1 MKLIWFGDFKY
12 YNYISIGGSLSP
24 ELIFCHLVWK
34 LEILLAFER
43 QATIGAVSWMH
54 ILGTNSPCLCLSI
67 HLPLHGL
74 WIESLTAINAPMV
87 WATASSFL
95 SLKWLSA
102 QAGIKATEK
111 NKLKRKPSCPRDK
124 LVQCEE
130 NLTKYRFF
138 APQSTLNILTTF
150 PACFSPNLILK
161 QFPAISNDP
170 NHEWWLNWLQ
180 M

>member
-12 YNYISIGGSLSP
+12 YNYNYISVSGSLSP

-34 LEILLAFER
+34 LEMLLAFEM

-111 NKLKRKPSCPRDK
+111 NKLKRKPSCPLDK

-138 APQSTLNILTTF
+138 CATINS
-150 PACFSPNLILK
+150 
-161 QFPAISNDP
+161 
-170 NHEWWLNWLQ
+170 
-180 M
+180 